1 MKQLTVLCSSDLA
14 DKVRDALSAAGVHGF
29 LQIPNAVG
37 NEPGAAAVHGRVPRW
52 EAEMFLAPVSA
63 GVVDG
68 VVERLRAYAG
78 ECDVA
83 PCLRILVSSLDAVY

>member
-14 DKVRDALSAAGVHGF
+14 EKVRDTLNASGIHGF

-37 NEPGAAAVHGRVPRW
+37 NEPGAAAAHGRVPRW
-52 EAEMFLAPVSA
+52 EAEMFLAPVPA
-63 GVVDG
+63 TEVDG
-68 VVERLRAYAG
+68 VVERLRALADKC
-78 ECDVA
+78 EVE